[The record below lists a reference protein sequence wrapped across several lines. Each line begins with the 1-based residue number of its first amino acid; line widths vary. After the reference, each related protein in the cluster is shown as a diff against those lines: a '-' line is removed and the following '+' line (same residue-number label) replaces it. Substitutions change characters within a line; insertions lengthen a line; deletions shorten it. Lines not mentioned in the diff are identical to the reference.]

1 MTLAVETD
9 ANTKT
14 EYVAALYCPTDD
26 KMPESASVILT
37 LQPPAE
43 ADSLPFRFRA
53 FVPKHDQQPHV
64 LEGHTLL
71 KEYTIEAAAFLAEC
85 KMYTPSGMHVSDD
98 GMELTAYYPHGYSN
112 VAMAYMR
119 STLKERVEAACRQA
133 ESQYRKNTSTLLIEP
148 R

>member
-1 MTLAVETD
+1 MTLAVETG
-9 ANTKT
+9 AITT
-14 EYVAALYCPTDD
+14 IEYVTALYCPTDD

-37 LQPPAE
+37 LQPPVE

-71 KEYTIEAAAFLAEC
+71 KEYAIEAAAFLAEC

-98 GMELTAYYPHGYSN
+98 GTELTAYYPHGYSDE
-112 VAMAYMR
+112 ALAYMR
-119 STLKERVEAACRQA
+119 NTLKQRVEAACRQA
-133 ESQYRKNTSTLLIEP
+133 ESQYRKDTSTLLIVP